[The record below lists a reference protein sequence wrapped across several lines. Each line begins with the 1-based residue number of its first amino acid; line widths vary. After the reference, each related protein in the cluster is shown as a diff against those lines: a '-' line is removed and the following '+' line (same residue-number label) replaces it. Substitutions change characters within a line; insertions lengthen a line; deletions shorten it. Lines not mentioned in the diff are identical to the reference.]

1 MDKELICKEYEILH
15 DEIQQKIALQ
25 NNLLIFMITATL
37 TIITIAVE
45 SKNSLLYLFPFFI
58 IIPIMNRIAY
68 YRKAIAKIS
77 SYMIVFLEPKLD
89 GISWETH
96 NIQFARRYNVG
107 RINKIKLD
115 YYECI
120 VLSSVI
126 CMQLL

>member
-68 YRKAIAKIS
+68 YRKATFYTCTIVKRIS
-77 SYMIVFLEPKLD
+77 
-89 GISWETH
+89 
-96 NIQFARRYNVG
+96 
-107 RINKIKLD
+107 
-115 YYECI
+115 
-120 VLSSVI
+120 
-126 CMQLL
+126 

>member
-1 MDKELICKEYEILH
+1 MLRQEIDK
-15 DEIQQKIALQ
+15 KISLQ
-25 NNLLIFMITATL
+25 NNLLAFMITATL
-37 TIITIAVE
+37 TVLTIAVKYE
-45 SKNSLLYLFPFFI
+45 NPLLYLFPFFI
-58 IIPIMNRIAY
+58 IIPVTNRIAY

>member
-1 MDKELICKEYEILH
+1 MDKNLIYKEYEMLRQ
-15 DEIQQKIALQ
+15 EIDKKISLQ
-25 NNLLIFMITATL
+25 NNLLAFMITATL
-37 TIITIAVE
+37 TVLTIAVKYE
-45 SKNSLLYLFPFFI
+45 NPLLYLFPFFI
-58 IIPIMNRIAY
+58 IIPVTNRIAY